1 VNSEGESVAT
11 KRDYYEILGVKKG
24 SDVNAIKRSYR
35 KLAMKYHPDRNKDDS
50 EAADRFREVTEAYEV
65 LSDKAKRA
73 RYDQYGHAGVD
84 DQMHDFWAG
93 GGFQD
98 SHAFRDFG
106 DVFGDVLG
114 DIFGSGGASRS
125 NRGADLRYQLEMS
138 LEDAANGR
146 EVELEIPRHIA
157 CGTCKGSGARPGTH
171 PIPCRTCG
179 GHGQVQMQQ
188 GFFAMRRPC
197 PECHGQGTRI
207 ESPCADCAG
216 SGRVQTRKK
225 LNVRIPA
232 GVYDGAQVRV
242 GGEGETGA
250 QGGAVG
256 DLYIVVRLKKHS
268 MFERDGADLHCNM
281 PITFPQAVLGSE
293 VDAPT
298 LGGRVKIKIPAG
310 TDSGKVFR
318 LRGKGVPDIRVNR
331 TGDLFVRV
339 NVAVPKKLSKQ
350 QEDLLRQ
357 FASETGDELYP
368 ERTSF
373 LDRAKQL
380 WDDLSGEVK

>member
-1 VNSEGESVAT
+1 VAT
-11 KRDYYEILGVKKG
+11 KRDYYEILGVEKG
-24 SDVNAIKRSYR
+24 DDINTIKRSYR
-35 KLAMKYHPDRNKDDS
+35 KLAMKYHPDRNKDDD
-50 EAADRFREVTEAYEV
+50 AAAEKFREVTEAYEV
-65 LSDKAKRA
+65 LSDKDKRA

-84 DQMHDFWAG
+84 DQMHDFWAK

-106 DVFGDVLG
+106 DVFGDVFG
-114 DIFGSGGASRS
+114 DIFGGGGGGGRP
-125 NRGADLRYQLEMS
+125 NRGADLRYQLDMS

-146 EVELEIPRHIA
+146 EVELEIPKHIA
-157 CGTCKGSGARPGTH
+157 CDTCKGSGARPGTN
-171 PIPCRTCG
+171 PVPCRTCG

-188 GFFAMRRPC
+188 GFFAMRRTC
-197 PECHGQGTRI
+197 PECHGHGKRI
-207 ESPCADCAG
+207 ESPCTDCAG
-216 SGRVQTRKK
+216 SGLVQTKKK
-225 LNVRIPA
+225 LKVRIPS

-242 GGEGETGA
+242 GGEGEAGP
-250 QGGAVG
+250 QGGASG
-256 DLYIVVRLKKHS
+256 DLYIVVRLKKHT
-268 MFERDGADLHCNM
+268 MFERDGADLYCDM

-298 LGGRVKIKIPAG
+298 LSGRIKIKIPAG

-350 QEDLLRQ
+350 QEDLLRK

-368 ERTSF
+368 ERTTF
-373 LDRAKQL
+373 LDKAKQL